1 MKLGNRVYLTFHCIP
16 AHIQTKPISSNILY
30 HHFYSSLSLSHISFN
45 GIGFQLERERQ
56 WVSLKWEL
64 QWLWRENWNKNQK
77 CILEVNIFGPIR
89 IDCTREG
96 ESMEMEIVPEGEWE
110 RRVRV
115 KEKSQFYD
123 IELLIGGLCGVVKL
137 LKFTLCTF
145 IHV

>member
-1 MKLGNRVYLTFHCIP
+1 
-16 AHIQTKPISSNILY
+16 
-30 HHFYSSLSLSHISFN
+30 
-45 GIGFQLERERQ
+45 
-56 WVSLKWEL
+56 
-64 QWLWRENWNKNQK
+64 
-77 CILEVNIFGPIR
+77 
-89 IDCTREG
+89 
-96 ESMEMEIVPEGEWE
+96 MEMEIVPVGKWERVGERE